1 MATRPAVIV
10 ISSHVVRGTVGNR
23 AAALA
28 LEVMG
33 FPVWTVP
40 TVTLPWH
47 PGHGPATR
55 IVPPAESFAA
65 MLADLEKA
73 PWLNE
78 VGAVLTGYLG
88 DAGQVAPVA
97 SLVRA
102 VKKASSDAL
111 YALDPVLGDDN
122 ALYIPQ
128 SQAQAMREQLLPL
141 ADMATPNGFELA
153 WLTDRPTAAVQN
165 ETLSL
170 MQSLGPN
177 LVLATSSPA
186 LRKGATANLLLD
198 GTNALAAEHDWLDGP
213 PNGLGDLTAALLLG
227 HMLSGDDAETALALT
242 TSAVA
247 EVMERSA
254 RAGSDELLL
263 EQSLQSILKPR
274 TAVATRR
281 LSLARRRPA

>member
-1 MATRPAVIV
+1 MSTRPAVIV

-40 TVTLPWH
+40 TITLPWH

-55 IVPPAESFAA
+55 IVPPTESFAA
-65 MLADLEKA
+65 MLADLENA
-73 PWLNE
+73 PWLGE
-78 VGAVLTGYLG
+78 VGAVLSGYLG
-88 DAGQVAPVA
+88 NAEQVAPVA
-97 SLVRA
+97 SLVEA
-102 VKKASSDAL
+102 VKRANPLAR
-111 YALDPVLGDDN
+111 YTLDPVLGDGD

-128 SQAQAMREQLLPL
+128 AQAEAMRDTLLPL
-141 ADMATPNGFELA
+141 ADIATPNGFELG
-153 WLTDRPTAAVQN
+153 WLTGHLRATQQH
-165 ETLSL
+165 ETLASA
-170 MQSLGPN
+170 QALGPK

-186 LRKGATANLLLD
+186 LREGATANLMLD
-198 GTNALAAEHDWLDGP
+198 GTRALVAEHTLLDGP

-227 HMLSGDDAETALALT
+227 HILRGDSTAEALSLT

-247 EVMERSA
+247 EVMAMSA
-254 RAGSDELLL
+254 NAGSDELLL

-274 TAVATRR
+274 TPIATRQ
-281 LSLARRRPA
+281 LMVTKRRPA